1 MSRFVTTIAI
11 LTAGSAPAIAQ
22 DMGGAVDLGALSRTQ
37 VQSATARGY
46 AERGGAAS
54 TTRGPN
60 GVVISA
66 HARACCEDYPN
77 VRSRLGKGDARVV
90 RLVAACR
97 QAGYRYFA
105 PVSVGPV
112 GGRSTRP
119 VAPSAVQSAG

>member
-1 MSRFVTTIAI
+1 MLKLLIPLALIVPV
-11 LTAGSAPAIAQ
+11 PAIAQ

-54 TTRGPN
+54 MTRGPN

-66 HARACCEDYPN
+66 RARAYCEDYPN

-90 RLVAACR
+90 RLAAACR
-97 QAGYRYFA
+97 QAGYRY
-105 PVSVGPV
+105 
-112 GGRSTRP
+112 
-119 VAPSAVQSAG
+119 